1 VHLRRALLL
10 FAIVLGLAALA
21 TSVTRP
27 AREEPAKGG
36 PETPETSEASPIAEP
51 PEPAE
56 LRLQGPRGRARA
68 LLETG
73 QAGTLVVPVPEP
85 GEVGVPD
92 LGLTS
97 AGTPLTPARFELIG
111 DQPGSYTV
119 YFTPAGTGEAHTL
132 GRLTVR

>member
-27 AREEPAKGG
+27 EREDRASGG
-36 PETPETSEASPIAEP
+36 AETPETSEASPL

-56 LRLQGPRGRARA
+56 PADLRLKGPRGKGRA

-73 QAGTLVVPVPEP
+73 QAGTLLVPVPEP
-85 GEVGVPD
+85 GEVDLPE

-97 AGTPLTPARFELIG
+97 AGTPVTPARFELFAG
-111 DQPGSYTV
+111 QPGSYVVT
-119 YFTPAGTGEAHTL
+119 FRPADTGELHTL
-132 GRLTVR
+132 GKLTVR